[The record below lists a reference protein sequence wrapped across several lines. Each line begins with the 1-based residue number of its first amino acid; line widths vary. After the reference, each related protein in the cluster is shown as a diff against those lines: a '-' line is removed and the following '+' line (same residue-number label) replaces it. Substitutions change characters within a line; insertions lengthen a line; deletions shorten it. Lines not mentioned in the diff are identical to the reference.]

1 MIRSGAAPPP
11 LPVSDPDA
19 PAGHVPTFASARA
32 GGMSPNATEPGWIAG
47 SRSFR
52 ALSMPTLGGSVLG
65 GGPPRAGPPMWSL
78 ATPWRAPQNT
88 FPKRQSPGAK
98 EGSLYRALP
107 ETPAS
112 DISVNQQARR
122 TQANRGHKH
131 HRIDGA
137 LTAAQVSTPIG
148 IYLVVCPRESWY
160 TGRHPIRLSSS
171 TAHHSG
177 RHAGRN
183 SRPAAWSPTTT
194 SRSANGTVNRSNG
207 RSGSSPGSRPK
218 PDRTITRLPAA
229 ASR

>member
-1 MIRSGAAPPP
+1 
-11 LPVSDPDA
+11 
-19 PAGHVPTFASARA
+19 
-32 GGMSPNATEPGWIAG
+32 MSPNATRAQDGIGG

-52 ALSMPTLGGSVLG
+52 ALSMPTLGGSVLSD
-65 GGPPRAGPPMWSL
+65 GPPRAGPPMRNHGYPM
-78 ATPWRAPQNT
+78 ARRRKTA

-107 ETPAS
+107 ETPVS

-122 TQANRGHKH
+122 TQSNRGHKH

-177 RHAGRN
+177 QHAGRN

-218 PDRTITRLPAA
+218 ADRNDPPVGVHSPGHAFARGRIAVNIGRE
-229 ASR
+229 SRPKKA